1 MNAILQTIA
10 VAKTGQVMEIRL
22 FRPQVRNAFNPAMIR
37 ELTGV
42 FETLEK
48 DKEVRAVSLSGQ
60 GGVFCS
66 GGDLN
71 WMRETLAYSPA
82 ENLQDAETL
91 YRLFETMDA
100 CRVPIVA
107 TVEGFA
113 LGGGVGLVSVSDY
126 VIARHDTRF
135 SLSEVRVGL
144 IPACIGPFVLRKI
157 GESQARALFLSGERF
172 DAEHAR
178 RIGLVHEVAADTD
191 MLEAAR
197 RRVLE
202 NIRSASPQAVSAAKE
217 FLRQLSRR
225 PASEHG
231 GLAART
237 LADIRVTPEAQEG
250 LKAFLEKRPPAWQA
264 GQGGPAP
271 AP

>member
-10 VAKTGQVMEIRL
+10 VAKNGRVLEIRL
-22 FRPQVRNAFNPAMIR
+22 FRPQVRNAFNPEMIR
-37 ELTGV
+37 ELT
-42 FETLEK
+42 ETFRRANEDK
-48 DKEVRAVSLSGQ
+48 DIRAISLSGQ

-71 WMRETLAYSPA
+71 WMRESLSYSA
-82 ENLQDAETL
+82 EENLKDAEVL
-91 YRLFETMDA
+91 YRLFETMDN
-100 CRVPIVA
+100 CRLPIVSS
-107 TVEGFA
+107 VEGFA

-126 VIARHDTRF
+126 VIARRDAQF
-135 SLSEVRVGL
+135 SLAEVRVGL

-172 DAEHAR
+172 DAEQAH
-178 RIGLVHEVAADTD
+178 RIGLVHEVATDSD
-191 MLEAAR
+191 MLDAAR

-202 NIRSASPQAVSAAKE
+202 NICAASPQAVSAAKE
-217 FLRQLSRR
+217 FIRKLTRLP
-225 PASEHG
+225 PAEHG

-250 LKAFLEKRPPAWQA
+250 LKAFLEKRPPAWQ
-264 GQGGPAP
+264 QQPAP
-271 AP
+271 RPD